1 MIQLTAVVYL
11 FIAFF
16 AYVGWLRGWTKEVI
30 SLAGIMLAIFALWEF
45 RDFITNVI
53 FDELPAGQVF
63 YIQSAIFGGIVFFA
77 YQTRALA
84 QRAGRRN
91 NREELQT
98 KVLGGIVGAI
108 NGYLISGTLWFFL
121 DFPTTTVPGSN
132 YALAPL
138 VVAPSPGSVSAD
150 FVQNLPVY
158 LLTGTAGDSAL
169 LSLVVVVL
177 FVAVLILI

>member
-1 MIQLTAVVYL
+1 MIQLSVVVYL
-11 FIAFF
+11 FVAFF

-45 RDFITNVI
+45 RGVITGVI
-53 FDELPAGQVF
+53 FNDLPPGQVF
-63 YIQSAIFGGIVFFA
+63 YIQSALFIAIVFFA
-77 YQTRALA
+77 YQTRAL
-84 QRAGRRN
+84 QERAGRRN

-121 DFPTTTVPGSN
+121 DYRGLTGLSAN
-132 YALAPL
+132 YPLAPL
-138 VVAPSPGSVSAD
+138 VVAPSSGSVSAD
-150 FVQNLPVY
+150 LVQNLPVY
-158 LLTGTAGDSAL
+158 LLTGTGGDGAL

-177 FVAVLILI
+177 FVVVLILI

>member
-45 RDFITNVI
+45 RSVITGVI
-53 FDELPAGQVF
+53 FNDLPAGQVF
-63 YIQSAIFGGIVFFA
+63 YIQSAIFVGIVFFA

-121 DFPTTTVPGSN
+121 DYRGLDGVSAN
-132 YALAPL
+132 YPLAPL
-138 VVAPSPGSVSAD
+138 VVSPAPGSVSAD